1 MKPRVIITLQK
12 IVKAFEV
19 KNQDVMVLHGVDLEI
34 HDGDFAIVFGPSGCG
49 KSTMLHVI
57 LGLEEP
63 TSGNAR
69 FFDWNLYAYSEDD
82 RSEFRKK
89 NVGMI
94 YQQPNWIKSLTV
106 VENVAFALSLL
117 GIEKQKALLKAHD
130 CLHIVG
136 LSDWADYFPTELSS
150 GQQQKV
156 ALARA
161 LVTDPK
167 VIIADEPTGNL
178 DYQSGIEL
186 MELFRKLNEKGTTII
201 MVTHNIDNVDYA
213 KSIIQMFNGRIVRN
227 IETAGK
233 SASELKQLLLE
244 RIVLKQEMSISGM
257 RLSRK
262 DKRAAQN
269 RWLLSLLSI
278 FKLRKSLPFLFKNI
292 GQVMR
297 FLLLLTVYLGKKL
310 SDGFLKLRIIPNVIK
325 RKILPGLDGFYLKLI
340 RILETRDKQTISRVD
355 LIDLSLKNM
364 FAKKTR
370 TIITVGGMTIGVAA
384 IVFLI
389 SIGYGLEKLV
399 ISRVARLEEMKQI
412 DASPAVATNI
422 KLNDEAVASFDN
434 ISGVTKV
441 LPVVGVVGK
450 ISFQNSNSDVA
461 VYGVMADYLQE
472 SAIRPSEGKIFS
484 SNDLGIPITDAEST
498 SKGMVAGVSTERT
511 FKEAVAGTEIG
522 DVTYSINPEEYVR
535 VRSQPS
541 INGEVLGYTRRVEG
555 VSDAVEYWGDTY
567 PDDAAG
573 SAGIDVHGDELGLW
587 LKSEVLLWERTT
599 NEEGKTVYKEK
610 QDTDGKQ
617 LRETGYF
624 AELNMKVDRTINL
637 AAVYGSGSVLGVST
651 TLAQA
656 NTELGLTADDVATAA
671 ASQSASDSGFID
683 ISSID
688 GSSSVSATDSTRK
701 IALPDTITREAV
713 VNKSLLRMLG
723 ITETA
728 GVGKKFSV
736 SFIATGDLLADG
748 KKIESVP
755 IEYTIVGVTPDTKT
769 PILYVPLS
777 DIKQM
782 GIATYSQA
790 KIVVDSQSLL
800 TQTRKQIELQGFKT
814 TSVVDTVSQIENLFA
829 TLRFLLGILGVVALA
844 VAALGMLNTL
854 TVSLLERT
862 HEVGMMKAIGM
873 KSQEVENLYLT
884 ESMTMGFMGG
894 IGGLL
899 LGYVAG
905 KVTSFILSTFALS
918 KGYGFLDITFIPYSF
933 VILILAISVLVGLLT
948 GIYPAKRAT
957 KISAL
962 DALRYE

>member
-1 MKPRVIITLQK
+1 MKPRVIIALQK

-19 KNQDVMVLHGVDLEI
+19 KNQDVIVLRGVDLEI
-34 HDGDFAIVFGPSGCG
+34 YENDFAIVFGPSGCG

-63 TSGNAR
+63 TSGDAR

-89 NVGMI
+89 NIGMI
-94 YQQPNWIKSLTV
+94 YQQPNWIKSLSV

-117 GIEKQKALLKAHD
+117 GVEKQKAILKAHD

-136 LSDWADYFPTELSS
+136 LSDWADYYPTELSS

-167 VIIADEPTGNL
+167 LIIADEPTGNL

-186 MELFRKLNEKGTTII
+186 MELFRKLNDAGTSII

-213 KSIIQMFNGRIVRN
+213 KSVIQMFNGRVVRV

-233 SASELKQLLLE
+233 SAAELKQLLLE
-244 RIVLKQEMSISGM
+244 RIILKHEMGISSMKLG
-257 RLSRK
+257 K
-262 DKRAAQN
+262 NTKKAHQHN
-269 RWLLSLLSI
+269 WLKSFLNVFRI
-278 FKLRKSLPFLFKNI
+278 RKSIPFLFTNI
-292 GQVMR
+292 SQILR
-297 FLLLLTVYLGKKL
+297 FLLLLTVYLGKKV
-310 SDGFLKLRIIPNVIK
+310 SDSILKLRVVPNFVK
-325 RKILPGLDGFYLKLI
+325 RRILPGIDAFYLKLI
-340 RILETRDKQTISRVD
+340 RILETRDKKTISRVD

-370 TIITVGGMTIGVAA
+370 TVITVGGMTIGVAA

-399 ISRVARLEEMKQI
+399 ISRVARLEEMRQI

-422 KLNDEAVASFDN
+422 KLNDEAVASFSN
-434 ISGVTKV
+434 ISGVSKV
-441 LPVVGVVGK
+441 LPVVGLVGK
-450 ISFQNSNSDVA
+450 ISYQNSNSDVA
-461 VYGVMADYLQE
+461 VYGVMADYLLE

-484 SNDLGIPITDAEST
+484 SNDLGSPITDAEAS
-498 SKGMVAGVSTERT
+498 SKGMVAGASTEHD
-511 FKEAVAGTEIG
+511 FKQAVVGEKIG
-522 DVTYSINPEEYVR
+522 DATYSIHPDEYIR
-535 VRSQPS
+535 VRSKPT
-541 INGEVLGYTRRVEG
+541 IEGEVLGYTRRVEG
-555 VSDAVEYWGDTY
+555 VSDAIEYWGGSY
-567 PDDAAG
+567 PDDPVGLAG
-573 SAGIDVHGDELGLW
+573 LDEDGQELGLW
-587 LKSEVLLWERTT
+587 LQGEVLLWDRTT
-599 NEEGKTVYKEK
+599 NEEGKTIYAEK
-610 QDTDGKQ
+610 KDAEGKQ
-617 LRETGYF
+617 IQEKGYF
-624 AELNMKVDRTINL
+624 AELNMKVDRTTNI
-637 AAVYGSGSVLGVST
+637 AQVYGNGSVLGVST

-656 NTELGLTADDVATAA
+656 NTTDLTVTEVATAA
-671 ASQSASDSGFID
+671 ASQPASESGFID

-688 GSSSVSATDSTRK
+688 GTNSISETESTKK
-701 IALPDTITREAV
+701 IELPDTINREAV
-713 VNKSLLRMLG
+713 VNKSLLRILG
-723 ITETA
+723 ITENE
-728 GVGKKFSV
+728 GVGKKFTV
-736 SFIATGDLLADG
+736 SFIATGELLADG

-755 IEYTIVGVTPDTKT
+755 VEYTIVGVTPDTKT
-769 PILYVPLS
+769 PILYVPLQ

-782 GIATYSQA
+782 GIATYTQA
-790 KIVVDSQSLL
+790 KVVVDAQNVLS
-800 TQTRKQIELQGFKT
+800 QTRKQIELQGFKT
-814 TSVVDTVSQIENLFA
+814 TSVVDTVSQIESLFA

-862 HEVGMMKAIGM
+862 HEVGIMKAIGM

-884 ESMTMGFMGG
+884 ESMIMGFMGG
-894 IGGLL
+894 VGGLL
-899 LGYVAG
+899 VGYVAG
-905 KVTSFILSTFALS
+905 KATSFALSTFAIS
-918 KGYGFLDITFIPYSF
+918 KGYGFLDITFIPYAF
-933 VILILAISVLVGLLT
+933 VILILVISIVVGLLT